1 MAAET
6 DLLFHAPLGDGR
18 SPVDLV
24 FGDDE
29 PAEQTVVL
37 HAAGRISGLRGAIAL
52 RTLVLASAHGQIT
65 GLRGSARGQININVA
80 RPAVGQVPSAWQE
93 ASAARAVLRSAYQ
106 QAAPVLAAVQERGE
120 AAVPISALLWQ
131 TWQQGQRLA
140 HATQAA
146 WQDGE
151 RVARTLRQ
159 AYEEATRTRAA
170 SRQAWQ
176 EAQRVGMVSRQ
187 QFEETLRRRHSVAQS
202 FGTGVLRGAAV
213 RTDMQDGRAVR
224 IAVLGRYEEAWH
236 PRPGITPPGP
246 KPPIDPPCYVPAI
259 GGPVDLVFVE
269 PWHTGSDLVFICCRE
284 TAPPGATIT
293 VPRRK
298 VYIVL
303 NSITLHRVDTGAELH
318 AHSFS
323 MSLDYQSWTWQW
335 SASLHHDAAS
345 HLGRKVNGD
354 PAELAVEVNGVP
366 FRLRLERIGKDRRFL
381 PQQRWSVSG
390 KGKASILAAPWAPEL
405 SFGNAAGART
415 AQQLALEALSING
428 AGIGWSI
435 DWQLQ
440 DWLVPAGAWTFR
452 GQYIDAINDI
462 AGAAGGYV
470 QPHPTDAV
478 LRILPRYPSA
488 PWAWADVTPDFEIPA
503 DVAEVE
509 GTEYLDKP
517 AYNRVFV
524 GGIGS
529 GVFGPITRAGTA
541 GDVIAPQVTHALITD
556 ATAHRQRGLAE
567 LADAGRQE
575 LVKLNMQVL
584 PETGVIVPGKFIR
597 YLGEQTVMGIVRGV
611 SIDWAAPKLRQTL
624 EIETHA

>member
-246 KPPIDPPCYVPAI
+246 KPPIDPPCYVPVV

-269 PWHTGSDLVFICCRE
+269 PWSSSTHLVFVCCKVGPNPE
-284 TAPPGATIT
+284 PPRYVIPLLRVYMT
-293 VPRRK
+293 VHS
-298 VYIVL
+298 IDAVL
-303 NSITLHRVDTGAELH
+303 LPSLERVPLQSLSITTNDD
-318 AHSFS
+318 
-323 MSLDYQSWTWQW
+323 DYGWTM
-335 SASLHHDAAS
+335 SASGKLSLLDQ
-345 HLGRKVNGD
+345 
-354 PAELAVEVNGVP
+354 LAPRQGVP
-366 FRLRLERIGKDRRFL
+366 
-381 PQQRWSVSG
+381 QQIRVTIDGIQWVFAVDPPARTRKFAEHAVQVTGRSVTSL
-390 KGKASILAAPWAPEL
+390 LAGPYFPSTEWANTMP
-405 SFGNAAGART
+405 RT
-415 AQQLALEALSING
+415 AQQLVLEALDLTG
-428 AGIGWSI
+428 VTL
-435 DWQLQ
+435 DWQLD
-440 DWLVPAGAWTFR
+440 DWLVPANIWSHSGTPLSVAQR
-452 GQYIDAINDI
+452 I
-462 AGAAGGYV
+462 AEAAGGV
-470 QPHPTDAV
+470 VRSHRFEPQLQIAPRFPHM
-478 LRILPRYPSA
+478 
-488 PWAWADVTPDFEIPA
+488 PWAWSDAVADVRMPA
-503 DVAEVE
+503 QIITSDSLQATRVARYNAVYVA
-509 GTEYLDKP
+509 GTGQGLP
-517 AYNRVFV
+517 LGHVV
-524 GGIGS
+524 
-529 GVFGPITRAGTA
+529 RAGTA
-541 GDVIAPQVTHALITD
+541 GDRLAPQVTDALITD
-556 ATAHRQRGLAE
+556 TVAARLRGQSVLAASAITHQQPLTVPLLTGGTNPGLILPGYLIEVQEPAETWRGL
-567 LADAGRQE
+567 
-575 LVKLNMQVL
+575 
-584 PETGVIVPGKFIR
+584 
-597 YLGEQTVMGIVRGV
+597 VRGITV
-611 SIDWAAPKLRQTL
+611 SVDAPAVRQTL
-624 EIETHA
+624 DVERSIA